1 MTNFIKYTSL
11 ALLLLITT
19 MNFASNKTK
28 KEKTGILLV
37 AFGSS
42 YPETRETFKNIESEV
57 QKAFPNIDIRWAYT
71 SKFIRKKLNKRG
83 EHIDSPTLALAK
95 MSEEGFTHIAVQSLH
110 VIPGAEYDALQKN
123 VNSFRNMPKGIKEIT
138 LGKPLMFSHESMEN
152 LCTQLNNNL
161 PKEISKNDALIYMGH
176 GTHHQA
182 NIYYP
187 AMQYYMWQKNKNHY
201 LATVEGYPSL
211 DEVIKYLKEK
221 KTKKVYLLPFMTIAG
236 DHARNDMAGTDSD
249 SWKSILEAKGYK
261 VKSILTGMADH
272 NGVVKIWVDSI
283 EESLE
288 KLD

>member
-57 QKAFPNIDIRWAYT
+57 QKAFPSIDIRWAYT

-236 DHARNDMAGTDSD
+236 DHARNDMAGAEND

-272 NGVVKIWVDSI
+272 KEVVKIWVDSI